1 MESVAR
7 NACKYDRNDYRSA
20 VGTTET
26 LFPFSFLPQK
36 RETEKARRL
45 EKTQRHK
52 DAESQSFFV
61 SMSLCD
67 SVSLIS

>member
-1 MESVAR
+1 MKHVVR
-7 NACKYDRNDYRSA
+7 NACKHDRTNYQSA
-20 VGTTET
+20 VGTTEI
-26 LFPFSFLPQK
+26 LYIFSFLPQK

-61 SMSLCD
+61 SLGLCD
-67 SVSLIS
+67 SVFLIS